1 MKQKKSKK
9 RSKIFRDKKFSFF
22 SSSRGGGGGER
33 GRERRR
39 RIFARFR
46 AFARANEMRVRRCC
60 YYRVLL
66 LLKLAVVLFLC
77 ADYESNEG
85 KATLFVSGAKP
96 SPRGGGKG
104 GKGKGKDDIIGLE
117 QLRTK
122 LSIAESAIAKVT
134 QELVARGEDIG
145 EKKKMMMKGGGES
158 KRKRRRRKRR
168 RRQTTTKKLNTFP
181 IGDR

>member
-1 MKQKKSKK
+1 MSRKVQRDESFLCGKNEAKKEQK

-60 YYRVLL
+60 YYRALL

-85 KATLFVSGAKP
+85 KATLFVSG
-96 SPRGGGKG
+96 RNHHR
-104 GKGKGKDDIIGLE
+104 E
-117 QLRTK
+117 
-122 LSIAESAIAKVT
+122 E
-134 QELVARGEDIG
+134 E
-145 EKKKMMMKGGGES
+145 EKEEKEKEKTIS
-158 KRKRRRRKRR
+158 SV
-168 RRQTTTKKLNTFP
+168 
-181 IGDR
+181 